1 MSTAGRRLN
10 IFLSATL
17 LCLVAPVVP
26 SSEAAAAAPPAP
38 AALTPIGPTS
48 SFHALAPA
56 RLADNRQPA
65 CGCTRL
71 DAHTIRVVVAGR
83 EGVAEGISAAAL
95 TITAAGAAAPGFVTV
110 FPTGRAQP
118 NTSVLNLPVAAATS
132 NSTIIPVGEGG
143 AVDVYMSVSAQLIVD
158 VTGTFQPAVTATAG
172 RFQPTAPTR
181 LLDTRSA
188 HPLAVGGSVTV
199 PLPAG
204 VDAGALALAVNVT
217 SVGATTSGFLTGYAA
232 GATPPAT
239 SFMNPDGSGGA
250 KAAAVILPVSPDGVT
265 ITSSAG
271 GHVIVDLVGWFTGE
285 GAASSTDG
293 LLVATEPTRLL
304 DTRSNAPRLWP
315 GGTREVPLPVASAT
329 ALVTNV
335 TAVNPDAPGFV
346 AAYPAGAGLPS
357 TSTLNAVARNST
369 TPNFAITVP
378 SARGTAYFADSGTDL
393 LVDLTGWF
401 TGAPIAATLPPPA
414 NVAPVPRVLMIGDS
428 TLGGLFEIPRT
439 RGALRGFDY
448 VLDAKPCRRL
458 VRASCVS
465 AFTHFAPNTA
475 QNAID
480 TSPGSFDVVVIKT
493 GYNDGAADFE
503 AAIPVIMDAAR
514 SRGAQVVVWFTYSES
529 QIPGAYNSQNATLRR
544 ISGSAAFPDL
554 VVAEWRAYAAASNGW
569 YAADRVHLATA
580 GVWATADYIT
590 RWVASVMRLPCPLPW
605 TAGDTVEDRCPSPD
619 DSFVVTGRH
628 PDLKAFYGV

>member
-1 MSTAGRRLN
+1 MSKAGRRRLN

-17 LCLVAPVVP
+17 VGLTAPVAGIT
-26 SSEAAAAAPPAP
+26 SAAPPAR
-38 AALTPIGPTS
+38 AAVTTISGTS
-48 SFHALAPA
+48 SFRALAPA
-56 RLADNRQPA
+56 RLADTRQPA
-65 CGCTRL
+65 CGCIRL

-83 EGVAEGISAAAL
+83 AGADAGISAAAL
-95 TITAAGAAAPGFVTV
+95 TITAAGASEPGFVTV
-110 FPTGRAQP
+110 FPTGRPQP
-118 NTSVLNLPVAAATS
+118 NTSVLNLPVSAATS

-143 AVDVYMSVSAQLIVD
+143 AVDIYTSVNASLIVD
-158 VTGTFQPAVTATAG
+158 VTGTFQPAATATEG
-172 RFQPTAPTR
+172 RFRPTAPAR
-181 LLDTRSA
+181 LLDTRSSQ
-188 HPLAVGGSVTV
+188 PLAVGGSVTV

-217 SVGATTSGFLTGYAA
+217 SVGAATSGFLTGYAA
-232 GATPPAT
+232 GASPPAT
-239 SFMNPDGSGGA
+239 SFMNPDGSGSA
-250 KAAAVILPVSPDGVT
+250 KAASVILPASAGGVT
-265 ITSSAG
+265 IASSAG

-285 GAASSTDG
+285 GAASSADG
-293 LLVATEPTRLL
+293 LLVAAEPTRIL
-304 DTRSNAPRLWP
+304 DTRASSPRLWR
-315 GGTREVPLPVASAT
+315 GGTREVALPVASAA

-357 TSTLNAVARNST
+357 TSTLNAAGRNST

-378 SARGTAYFADSGTDL
+378 STRGTAYFADAGTDL

-401 TGAPIAATLPPPA
+401 TGAPIAATQPPPT
-414 NVAPVPRVLMIGDS
+414 NDAPHPRVLMIGDS

-439 RGALRGFDY
+439 RGALRGFEY
-448 VLDAKPCRRL
+448 VLDTKPCRRL

-465 AFTHFAPNTA
+465 AFTHYAPNTA

-480 TSPGSFDVVVIKT
+480 TSAGSFDVVVIKT

-514 SRGAQVVVWFTYSES
+514 AKGAQVVVWFTYSES
-529 QIPGAYNSQNATLRR
+529 QTPGAYNSQNATLRR
-544 ISGSAAFPDL
+544 MAGSAAFPDL
-554 VVAEWRAYAAASNGW
+554 VVAEWRAYAADTSGW

-590 RWVASVMRLPCPLPW
+590 RWVADVMRLPCPLAW
-605 TAGDTVEDRCPSPD
+605 TVGGTIEDRCPSPD

-628 PDLKAFYGV
+628 PDLKAFYGF